1 MFSHRNAETAG
12 LEFAVGPA
20 ENTLAGIKSTA
31 PDPLMAPQLVTV
43 ASLLLGSAFLLMA
56 NGLHGLLLPVR
67 GAMEGFTV
75 AELGLLGAS
84 WATGFIAGCVLVPAA
99 VRRVGHVRSYGAL
112 ASVAAITILLN
123 VLIVSPVAWILLRAL
138 SGFCFAG
145 AAMIVESWL
154 NERASRENR
163 GTVFSIYQMVNFG
176 ASTAGQ
182 LLMVI
187 EPPSDFFFFVIGA
200 IIYCL
205 AILPTALSTAASP
218 QPLKTA
224 RLDIRRL
231 YANSPV
237 SAVTCFLIGL
247 VNGAFGTLGP
257 VYAQQIG
264 LPVRDIATLMA
275 GSLLGGSLIQFPLG
289 WLSDRMD
296 RRRVLVGV
304 AVGAVVIGALIASLR
319 PHSPAVV
326 IGLVVVWGAMVYP
339 MYALAVA
346 HANDF
351 AAPDEFVKLAGGLL
365 LLLGVGT
372 MIGPIAAALAME
384 WIAPEGLFIFTA
396 AVHLVVIAYVL
407 YRMTRRPT
415 PDRVLREA
423 FQGMA
428 TTRTATPESA
438 ALDPR
443 SAETDPILEIAD
455 PSAPKE

>member
-1 MFSHRNAETAG
+1 
-12 LEFAVGPA
+12 
-20 ENTLAGIKSTA
+20 
-31 PDPLMAPQLVTV
+31 MAPQLVTV

-205 AILPTALSTAASP
+205 AILPTALSTAA
-218 QPLKTA
+218 
-224 RLDIRRL
+224 
-231 YANSPV
+231 
-237 SAVTCFLIGL
+237 
-247 VNGAFGTLGP
+247 
-257 VYAQQIG
+257 
-264 LPVRDIATLMA
+264 
-275 GSLLGGSLIQFPLG
+275 
-289 WLSDRMD
+289 
-296 RRRVLVGV
+296 
-304 AVGAVVIGALIASLR
+304 
-319 PHSPAVV
+319 
-326 IGLVVVWGAMVYP
+326 
-339 MYALAVA
+339 
-346 HANDF
+346 
-351 AAPDEFVKLAGGLL
+351 
-365 LLLGVGT
+365 
-372 MIGPIAAALAME
+372 
-384 WIAPEGLFIFTA
+384 
-396 AVHLVVIAYVL
+396 
-407 YRMTRRPT
+407 
-415 PDRVLREA
+415 
-423 FQGMA
+423 
-428 TTRTATPESA
+428 
-438 ALDPR
+438 
-443 SAETDPILEIAD
+443 
-455 PSAPKE
+455 